1 MLSKAAPSTNAGT
14 LRRYARFLASLTA
27 AAIGFRLLNTKPK
40 SYSSSNH
47 GSDANNDAHH
57 LEAPQQSSTGR
68 PRSRSTAE
76 RALKNVAPFTIKPP
90 RRRVERLL
98 SEAGL
103 YTIPSDFL
111 AGRTID
117 LTLFAFVR
125 ALDVLGS
132 SWNQNTVKSK
142 TKSKQA
148 WWHMDWATTFFTL
161 SCAAI
166 MHAWFYAP
174 DRLPPTY
181 NAWIS
186 KAAQLD
192 PRVLESLRRCRRAEF
207 VYGQETGQ
215 ADLLGQVCEEE
226 GLPYDWGNPAK
237 TIPVREEIVDC
248 SIALSG
254 RPWRMGID
262 GRGHRPSRLYQLM
275 AKFAQ
280 GTAGSERHALMRF
293 LQGWYF
299 AALMYFPLQLVGL
312 GVRLY
317 ALPAPNRTI
326 GRYFTEL
333 MVAVR
338 SAARSASFLGA
349 FIALVYY
356 GVSLGRHRIGPKALH
371 MVLRYR
377 DMQSDRNS
385 GKGFRIPGL
394 DLLFGSE
401 IAAGKVASDAFAA
414 EYSMMQAT
422 GEGSVVD
429 LAQFSAE
436 KRKRE
441 IAQML
446 DGGLA
451 VNLGCWLCGLSL
463 LAEEPRRRVEIMLF
477 VAPRAVGAWVPRVY
491 NRRVSTS
498 LHMSLNLIWAFE
510 TYY

>member
-1 MLSKAAPSTNAGT
+1 M
-14 LRRYARFLASLTA
+14 
-27 AAIGFRLLNTKPK
+27 
-40 SYSSSNH
+40 
-47 GSDANNDAHH
+47 
-57 LEAPQQSSTGR
+57 
-68 PRSRSTAE
+68 
-76 RALKNVAPFTIKPP
+76 APFTIKPP

-132 SWNQNTVKSK
+132 SWNSRPGKPRSAGPK
-142 TKSKQA
+142 PA
-148 WWHMDWATTFFTL
+148 WWHLDWATTFFTL

-174 DRLPPTY
+174 DKLPPTY
-181 NAWIS
+181 NGWIS

-192 PRVLESLRRCRRAEF
+192 PRILEALRRCRRAEWI
-207 VYGQETGQ
+207 YGHDTGM
-215 ADLLGQVCEEE
+215 ADLLGQVCLEQ
-226 GLPYDWGNPAK
+226 GLPYDDGDPAK
-237 TIPVREEIVDC
+237 TIPVNEQIVDC

-254 RPWRMGID
+254 RPWRMGLE
-262 GRGHRPSRLYQLM
+262 GKGHTPSGLYRLMGQL
-275 AKFAQ
+275 AK
-280 GTAGSERHALMRF
+280 GPGGPEKHALLRF

-312 GVRLY
+312 GARLY
-317 ALPAPNRTI
+317 GLKTGQRTLA
-326 GRYFTEL
+326 RYFTEL

-356 GVSLGRHRIGPKALH
+356 GVSLGRNRIGPTLLH
-371 MVLRYR
+371 MVLAQR
-377 DMQSDRNS
+377 DVHNGRHS
-385 GKGFRIPGL
+385 GKAFRIPGL

-401 IAAGKVASDAFAA
+401 VAAARVAGESYVAKISDGQQVVGAAGPA
-414 EYSMMQAT
+414 
-422 GEGSVVD
+422 VD
-429 LAQFSAE
+429 LMQVTKE
-436 KRKRE
+436 RRRRE

-451 VNLGCWLCGLSL
+451 VNLGCWMCGLSL

-491 NRRVSTS
+491 SRRVSPPQRDPHPSHHNTVPRARAHS
-498 LHMSLNLIWAFE
+498 RKDL
-510 TYY
+510 